1 MSEREQWSKGA
12 HPMRRGLNILVA
24 AGLFLTLSGCA
35 SIDDTSE
42 NNFLSRFGM
51 PDPVPG
57 NFSAC
62 YGYGCKYTA
71 RIALNV
77 EEWRDV
83 RAKFNPPP
91 ADASAERRQVV
102 EAVARLERL
111 VSLRTGTSVQQQHSR
126 LNFGDSSQLDC
137 IDDSVNTWSYLTML
151 AHDGLLRYHSVAG
164 LAHRGSLLTLDFSN
178 TAVLVE
184 KGNGERFAVDPWLV
198 DADVPPP
205 VIPLAVWRRTDW
217 PQL

>member
-1 MSEREQWSKGA
+1 ML
-12 HPMRRGLNILVA
+12 RGLSILVA
-24 AGLFLTLSGCA
+24 AGWLLALSGCTA
-35 SIDDTSE
+35 IDDSSD
-42 NNFLSRFGM
+42 NYFLSSFGT

-57 NFSAC
+57 NFFAC
-62 YGYGCKYTA
+62 YGYGCKYRA
-71 RIALNV
+71 RIALTE

-83 RAKFNPPP
+83 RARLNPPP

-111 VSLRTGTSVQQQHSR
+111 VSLRTGTSVRQQHSR
-126 LNFGDSSQLDC
+126 LNFGDQSQLDC
-137 IDDSVNTWSYLTML
+137 IDDSVNTWTYLTML

-178 TAVLVE
+178 TAVLLE
-184 KGNGERFAVDPWLV
+184 KANGERFAVDPWLV
-198 DADVPPP
+198 DADVPPL